1 MTPVLLLSDS
11 YLANGTEPWKIPEM
25 KNLAKINPPFAD
37 NKEKPFLPY
46 KRDHEKLSRLWAIPG
61 IAGLEHRIGGLEKTV
76 KGTVSYVPE
85 NHELMVNLRAEKVER
100 VANEVP
106 DLEVFGAKS
115 GDLLVVGWGGS
126 YGYLITAVRELQEA
140 GHKVSLVNFNFI
152 NPMPKNVKNIFS
164 QFKKIV
170 VCELNM
176 GQFADYLRIKHQEF
190 RYEQLNKVQGLPFA
204 IQDIKEKCI
213 KILEDK

>member
-25 KNLAKINPPFAD
+25 KDLPKINPPFAD
-37 NKEKPFLPY
+37 RNVKPFLPY
-46 KRDHEKLSRLWAIPG
+46 KRDEEKLARSWAVPG

-85 NHELMVNLRAEKVER
+85 NHELMVNLRAGKVER
-100 VANEVP
+100 VANEIP
-106 DLEVFGAKS
+106 DLQTAGEKS

-126 YGYLITAVRELQEA
+126 YGYLITAVRELQSE
-140 GHKVSLVNFNFI
+140 GYKVSLVNFNFI
-152 NPMPKNVKNIFS
+152 NPLPKNVKQVFS
-164 QFKKIV
+164 QFKKIL

-190 RYEQLNKVQGLPFA
+190 SYEQLNKVQGLPFT
-204 IQDIKEKCI
+204 INDIKEKCI
-213 KILEDK
+213 KILEGK